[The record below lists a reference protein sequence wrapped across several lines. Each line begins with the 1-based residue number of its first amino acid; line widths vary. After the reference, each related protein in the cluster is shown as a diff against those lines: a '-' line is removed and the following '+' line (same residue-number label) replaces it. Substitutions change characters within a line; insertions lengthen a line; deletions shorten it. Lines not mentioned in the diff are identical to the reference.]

1 MLKLKILVAS
11 VLISCVSYLGY
22 LLANST
28 NNSVIA
34 QSPAIQTQSAAK
46 KLPSA
51 QLQKV
56 LDNAVKTQKIP
67 GAVMYFSTPQG
78 QWLGASGVS
87 NLETKTPTKISDGF
101 SIASMSKT
109 FVSVVVLKLVE
120 AKKLNL
126 DSAIAKYLPVDIA
139 KRITNSN
146 IITVRQLLNNTS
158 GVAEYLNTKGFKDAT
173 AKRSRSQPW
182 TAREAIK
189 YIYDADAEGAPG
201 NKFIYTDSNYIL
213 LELIVENIT
222 KNTLAYAIRTAI
234 LQPLGLKNTF
244 TELREPIRGNPA
256 TGYGDS
262 RRDRSANRNTDGKL
276 DSYAEV
282 NDGNGLGDGSLVAS
296 AEDLGKFVQ
305 ALFAKKTLLSPKMLK
320 EMLVLKNENEI
331 GNGYGL
337 GVEKFT
343 TPYGQ
348 FFGHTGAAY
357 GFVTLMAYSPSRDS
371 TIVLLLNNQNANV
384 KALAFQAAGIAFKA
398 KGK

>member
-1 MLKLKILVAS
+1 MLKLKSLVAS
-11 VLISCVSYLGY
+11 GLIFCLSYLGY
-22 LLANST
+22 LLANSNKNT
-28 NNSVIA
+28 VIA
-34 QSPAIQTQSAAK
+34 QSPSTQSQTAPN
-46 KLPSA
+46 KLSSTE
-51 QLQKV
+51 LQEV
-56 LDNAVKTQKIP
+56 LNNAVKTQNIP
-67 GAVMYFSTPQG
+67 GAVMYLSTPKG

-87 NLETKTPTKISDGF
+87 KLETKTPMKTSDGF

-109 FVSVVVLKLVE
+109 FVSVIVLKLVE

-126 DSAIAKYLPVDIA
+126 DSAIAKYLSADIA
-139 KRITNSN
+139 KHITNSE
-146 IITVRQLLNNTS
+146 IITVRQLLNNSS
-158 GVAEYLNTKGFKDAT
+158 GIAEYLDTNSFKEAT

-189 YIYDADAEGAPG
+189 YIYDADAQGAPG

-213 LELIVENIT
+213 LELIVENVT
-222 KNTLAYAIRTAI
+222 KNTLAYAIRTTI

-256 TGYGDS
+256 TGYGD
-262 RRDRSANRNTDGKL
+262 RNKDGKL

-296 AEDLGKFVQ
+296 AENLAKFTQ

-320 EMLVLKNENEI
+320 EMLVLKDEKEI

-337 GVEKFT
+337 GVEKFA

-348 FFGHTGAAY
+348 FIGHTGTAY
-357 GFVTLMAYSPSRDS
+357 GFVTLMAYSPSRNT

-384 KALAFQAAGIAFKA
+384 KAIAFQAAGIAFQA

>member
-11 VLISCVSYLGY
+11 VLISCLSYLGY

-34 QSPAIQTQSAAK
+34 QSPAIQQSAPN

-51 QLQKV
+51 ELQKV

-126 DSAIAKYLPVDIA
+126 DSAIAKYLPIDIA

-213 LELIVENIT
+213 LELIVENVT

-244 TELREPIRGNPA
+244 TELREPMRGNPA
-256 TGYGDS
+256 TGYGE
-262 RRDRSANRNTDGKL
+262 RNKDGKL

-296 AEDLGKFVQ
+296 AEDLGKFAQ

-348 FFGHTGAAY
+348 FIGHTGTAY

-398 KGK
+398 QGK